1 MLKKILSII
10 PYAIPVLVLIG
21 LIPLI
26 QNDYILTLV
35 YIFFIIALLLIKKEQ
50 HDIAALVFGLIVITT
65 SEYFFVSTGVETFTR
80 NSFLGVMPLWLPF
93 LWGYA
98 FVTIKRSLRILDKN

>member
-1 MLKKILSII
+1 MHKILII
-10 PYAIPVLVLIG
+10 LTYAIPVVVMIG

-35 YIFFIIALLLIKKEQ
+35 YIFFIIGLLLIKKEQ
-50 HDIAALVFGLIVITT
+50 HDITALIFGLFVITV

-80 NSFLGVMPLWLPF
+80 DSLLGVMPLWLPF

-98 FVTIKRSLRILDKN
+98 FVTIKRSLRILERN